1 LNIRE
6 KVVKEQ
12 DIGSSDGEEGVENA
26 KNAVGF
32 LDEEFLIGIGKCEN
46 N

>member
-1 LNIRE
+1 VNIRE

-12 DIGSSDGEEGVENA
+12 DSGSSDGEEGVENA

-32 LDEEFLIGIGKCEN
+32 LDEEFLVGIRKREN

>member
-1 LNIRE
+1 VNIRE

-12 DIGSSDGEEGVENA
+12 DSGSSDGEEGVENA
-26 KNAVGF
+26 KNVVGF
-32 LDEEFLIGIGKCEN
+32 IDEEFLVGIGKCKN